1 MPNGIVIID
10 KPAGWTASELAL
22 KERRTVNDPAY
33 PGGRLLLF
41 APHPLCWAAPREK
54 GTNAYA

>member
-10 KPAGWTASELAL
+10 KPSGWTASEFAL

-33 PGGRLLLF
+33 PYGRLLLF
-41 APHPLCWAAPREK
+41 AAHPLCWAALREK
-54 GTNAYA
+54 GANAYA